1 MSAPVTA
8 GGSGTG
14 TGGGAPV
21 AERQRSAAALLGR
34 LARARELGLVVALLL
49 LFGATAAVNPRFIG
63 VQSLKDILL
72 NTAIVGLLAV
82 GQTLVV
88 VTRNI
93 DLSVSSVLG
102 ISAFVTGLMFADHE
116 VPIVLAFVVGILIG
130 AVCGVIN
137 GVLVAV
143 CRIPALVVTLG
154 TLYVF
159 RGFDFWLAGSRQI
172 NAADLP
178 SSFLDLGSGSILGVP
193 YLVIIAL
200 VLLAVVAWGMRN
212 LRSGRELYAIGS
224 NPEAARLAG
233 IAVGRRV
240 FSAFVLTGA
249 LSGLAGVL
257 WAARFGTIDA
267 TAATGFELNVV
278 AAVVVGG
285 VAIFGGSGTV
295 VGAALGALLLS
306 TIGSALVVL
315 KVEALWER
323 AIDGGLL
330 LAAITLDRLLALRA
344 ERALR
349 ATASR
354 GATTLP
360 TAPANGAPANGA
372 PAAGGSPQDGGPQD
386 GSAAAADEPTTG
398 ATAEADGPTAGHPG
412 AADAAQG
419 GTR

>member
-1 MSAPVTA
+1 MSEPV
-8 GGSGTG
+8 
-14 TGGGAPV
+14 V
-21 AERQRSAAALLGR
+21 ERQRSAAALLGR
-34 LARARELGLVVALLL
+34 LARARELGLVVALFL
-49 LFGATAAVNPRFIG
+49 LFGVTAIVNPRFIG
-63 VQSLKDILL
+63 VQSFKDILL

-93 DLSVSSVLG
+93 DLSVGSVLG
-102 ISAFVTGLMFADHE
+102 LSAFVTGLLFADHD
-116 VPIVLAFVVGILIG
+116 VPIVVAFVVGTLIG

-154 TLYVF
+154 TMYVF
-159 RGFDFWLAGSRQI
+159 RGADYWLAEGRQV
-172 NAADLP
+172 NAADMP
-178 SSFLDLGSGSILGVP
+178 SAFLKIGSGSVLGIPILP
-193 YLVIIAL
+193 LIAL
-200 VLLAVVAWGMRN
+200 VLLALAAWGMRN

-224 NPEAARLAG
+224 NPDAARLAG
-233 IAVGRRV
+233 IPVGRRLFV
-240 FSAFVLTGA
+240 AFVLTGT
-249 LSGLAGVL
+249 LSGVAGVL
-257 WAARFGTIDA
+257 WAARYGTVDA

-323 AIDGGLL
+323 AIDGALL
-330 LAAITLDRLLALRA
+330 LLAITLDRVLALRA

-349 ATASR
+349 ASASR

-360 TAPANGAPANGA
+360 ANGAAAPPATGA
-372 PAAGGSPQDGGPQD
+372 AAVPADGATTTPPDGATTTPPDGATTTPPDGATTTPAARTAADARASED
-386 GSAAAADEPTTG
+386 AAADV
-398 ATAEADGPTAGHPG
+398 AK
-412 AADAAQG
+412 G

>member
-1 MSAPVTA
+1 MSQRASTIAPGA
-8 GGSGTG
+8 GKPDT
-14 TGGGAPV
+14 V
-21 AERQRSAAALLGR
+21 AKQRSAAALLGR
-34 LARARELGLVVALLL
+34 LARARELGLLVALFL
-49 LFGATAAVNPRFIG
+49 LFGATALVNPKFIG

-93 DLSVSSVLG
+93 DLSVGSVLG
-102 ISAFVTGLMFADHE
+102 LSAFVTGLLFADHDI
-116 VPIVLAFVVGILIG
+116 PIAVAFVVGIVIG

-154 TLYVF
+154 TMYLF
-159 RGFDFWLAGSRQI
+159 RGADYWLAEGRQI
-172 NAADLP
+172 NAADMP
-178 SSFLDLGSGSILGVP
+178 SAFLKLGSGSIVGIP
-193 YLVIIAL
+193 TLVLIAL
-200 VLLAVVAWGMRN
+200 VLLGVAAWGMRN

-224 NPEAARLAG
+224 NPDAARLAG
-233 IAVGRRV
+233 IPVGRRLFV
-240 FSAFVLTGA
+240 AFVLTGA

-323 AIDGGLL
+323 AIDGALL
-330 LAAITLDRLLALRA
+330 LLAITLDRLLALRA

-349 ATASR
+349 ASASR
-354 GATTLP
+354 GATTVPTDAPAP
-360 TAPANGAPANGA
+360 TAAAPATA
-372 PAAGGSPQDGGPQD
+372 TTPAE
-386 GSAAAADEPTTG
+386 GSAAHAP
-398 ATAEADGPTAGHPG
+398 
-412 AADAAQG
+412 ADAAAAPPG
-419 GTR
+419 GDPAAPISNASKGSAR